1 MSTATLGKEQYG
13 KAQIVENAEF
23 TFTATDL
30 GAIVRIMMQETGISL
45 NGAKGN
51 LIYSRLAKHLRRLG
65 LRSFEQYCR
74 LVESPDGED
83 ERHEMIKAL
92 TTNVTRF
99 FREPH
104 HFDHLREQ
112 ILPGLISRAKSG
124 ERIRLWSS
132 ACSSGQEPYS
142 MALTL
147 LQIIPDAP
155 RYDIRILATDIDT
168 NVIATGHTG
177 VYEEALLEPVP
188 SALRKSWF
196 NPVGNRQMQAND
208 TLRSLVSF
216 KKLNLI
222 GQWPMKCKFQVIFC
236 RNVVIYF
243 ELPTQEQIWSHMLP
257 LLDDNGALYIGHS
270 ERITGAADKVLRSDG
285 ITFYRKAGKGG
296 GA

>member
-1 MSTATLGKEQYG
+1 MNSTAIYEKS
-13 KAQIVENAEF
+13 AQIVENAEF
-23 TFTATDL
+23 AFTATDL
-30 GAIVRIMMQETGISL
+30 DAIVRIMMTETGISL

-74 LVESPDGED
+74 LVENSDGAN
-83 ERHEMIKAL
+83 ERQEMIAAL

-104 HFDHLREQ
+104 HFEHMREH
-112 ILPGLISRAKSG
+112 ILPSLVTRAKAG

-142 MALTL
+142 MAITL
-147 LQIIPDAP
+147 LAAMPDAP

-168 NVIATGHTG
+168 NVLATGAAGT
-177 VYEEALLEPVP
+177 YEEPALEPVP
-188 SALRKSWF
+188 AALRKNWF
-196 NPVGNRQMQAND
+196 KQLGNGQMQVNE

-222 GQWPMKCKFQVIFC
+222 GNWPMRCKFQIIFC

-243 ELPTQEQIWSHMLP
+243 EAATQEAIWSHMMP
-257 LLDDNGALYIGHS
+257 LLEDNGALYIGHS
-270 ERITGAADKVLRSDG
+270 ERIGGAAERALRNDG
-285 ITFYRKAGKGG
+285 ITIYRKTGHGG
-296 GA
+296 PT

>member
-1 MSTATLGKEQYG
+1 MSAAATATKST
-13 KAQIVENAEF
+13 QIVENAEF
-23 TFTATDL
+23 VFAAADL
-30 GAIVRIMMQETGISL
+30 STIVHIMMVETGISL

-65 LRSFEQYCR
+65 LKSFEQYCR
-74 LVESPDGED
+74 LVESPEGAS
-83 ERHEMIKAL
+83 ERQEMIAAL

-112 ILPGLISRAKSG
+112 ILPGLITRAKAG

-142 MALTL
+142 IALTL
-147 LQIIPDAP
+147 LQIMPDAP
-155 RYDIRILATDIDT
+155 RYDIRILATDIDST
-168 NVIATGHTG
+168 VLAAGAIGC
-177 VYEEALLEPVP
+177 YEEALLEPVP
-188 SALRKSWF
+188 VDLRKAWF
-196 NPVGNRQMQAND
+196 ASAGNGLIQVND
-208 TLRSLVSF
+208 VLRSLVSF

-222 GQWPMKCKFQVIFC
+222 GDWPMRHKFQAIFC

-243 ELPTQEQIWSHMLP
+243 ELPTQEKIWSHMMP

-270 ERITGAADKVLRSDG
+270 ERISGVAENLLRNDG
-285 ITFYRKAGKGG
+285 ITIYRKLGR
-296 GA
+296 GAAV